1 MGAPSRLPPDDGAA
15 VTVQPATILVVE
27 DDEDVRDIA
36 VLGLGD
42 AGYRVLVAAS
52 GDLALPMIAGDHRID
67 LLFSDVVMPGALN
80 GFALARRAVALRPN
94 LKVLL
99 TTGYA
104 DQIAANE
111 ALVARGELV
120 AKPYRLGDLIDRV
133 AKRLDAGAVQLNK
146 VLFRLLEYWRAKCAG
161 RPCPQ
166 MSDIALAELADIGNY
181 LSIVRVQGTPPDLV
195 FSYRLVS
202 PELRT
207 VFGVDLSGRV
217 VGDSSPAAHR
227 AFISG
232 LFREAVVRRLPV
244 YSATG
249 FSYAGDT
256 APAALAGLS
265 TERLFLPLAAA
276 DGHVSD
282 CLCGQTFDWTSQ
294 SATVSYVLHR
304 TLGRKDMVDRLS

>member
-1 MGAPSRLPPDDGAA
+1 MTARS
-15 VTVQPATILVVE
+15 ATILVVE
-27 DDEDVRDIA
+27 DDDDVRDVA
-36 VLGLGD
+36 VLGLDD
-42 AGYRVLVAAS
+42 AGYRVLVAAD
-52 GDLALPMIAGDHRID
+52 GDLALTTLAGDERID
-67 LLFSDVVMPGALN
+67 LLFSDVVMPGVLN

-111 ALVARGELV
+111 ALVARGELI
-120 AKPYRLGDLIDRV
+120 AKPYRLADLIDHV
-133 AKRLDAGAVQLNK
+133 AKRLDAGAAQLNK

-166 MSDIALAELADIGNY
+166 MSDINLAELADIANY
-181 LSIVRVQGTPPDLV
+181 LSIVKVLGTPPGLM

-202 PELRT
+202 PELKT
-207 VFGVDLSGRV
+207 IFGVDLSGRI
-217 VGDSSPAAHR
+217 VGESSPAAHR
-227 AFISG
+227 AFITG

-282 CLCGQTFDWTSQ
+282 CLCGQTFDWTNESV
-294 SATVSYVLHR
+294 TVSYVLHR
-304 TLGRKDMVDRLS
+304 TLGRKDTVDRLS

>member
-1 MGAPSRLPPDDGAA
+1 MTARS
-15 VTVQPATILVVE
+15 ATILVVE
-27 DDEDVRDIA
+27 DDDDVRDVA
-36 VLGLGD
+36 VLGLDD
-42 AGYRVLVAAS
+42 AGYRVLVAAD
-52 GDLALPMIAGDHRID
+52 GDLALAMLAGDERID
-67 LLFSDVVMPGALN
+67 LLFSDVVMPGVLN

-111 ALVARGELV
+111 ALVARGELI
-120 AKPYRLGDLIDRV
+120 AKPYRLGDLIDHV
-133 AKRLDAGAVQLNK
+133 AKRLDAGAAQLNK

-161 RPCPQ
+161 RPSPQ
-166 MSDIALAELADIGNY
+166 MSDINLAELADIANY
-181 LSIVRVQGTPPDLV
+181 LSIVKVLGTPPDLM

-202 PELRT
+202 PELKT
-207 VFGVDLSGRV
+207 IFGVDLSGRI
-217 VGDSSPAAHR
+217 VGESSPAAHR
-227 AFISG
+227 AFITG

-249 FSYAGDT
+249 FSYAGDM

-282 CLCGQTFDWTSQ
+282 CLCGQTFDWTNESV
-294 SATVSYVLHR
+294 TVSYVLHR
-304 TLGRKDMVDRLS
+304 TLGRKDTVDRLS

>member
-1 MGAPSRLPPDDGAA
+1 MTARS
-15 VTVQPATILVVE
+15 ATILVVE
-27 DDEDVRDIA
+27 DDDDVRDVA
-36 VLGLGD
+36 VLGLDD
-42 AGYRVLVAAS
+42 AGYRVLVAAD
-52 GDLALPMIAGDHRID
+52 GDLALTTLAGDERID
-67 LLFSDVVMPGALN
+67 LLFSDVVMPGVLN

-111 ALVARGELV
+111 ALVARGELI
-120 AKPYRLGDLIDRV
+120 AKPYRLADLIDHV
-133 AKRLDAGAVQLNK
+133 AKRLDAGAAQLNK

-166 MSDIALAELADIGNY
+166 MSDINLAELADIANY
-181 LSIVRVQGTPPDLV
+181 LSIVKVLGTPPDLM

-202 PELRT
+202 PELKT
-207 VFGVDLSGRV
+207 IFGVDLSGRI
-217 VGDSSPAAHR
+217 VGESSPAAHR
-227 AFISG
+227 AFITG

-282 CLCGQTFDWTSQ
+282 CLCGQTFDWTNESV
-294 SATVSYVLHR
+294 TVSYVLHR
-304 TLGRKDMVDRLS
+304 TLGRKDTVDRLS

>member
-1 MGAPSRLPPDDGAA
+1 MTARS
-15 VTVQPATILVVE
+15 ATILVVE
-27 DDEDVRDIA
+27 DDDDVRDVA
-36 VLGLGD
+36 VLGLDD
-42 AGYRVLVAAS
+42 AGYRVLVAAD
-52 GDLALPMIAGDHRID
+52 GDLALTTLAGDERID
-67 LLFSDVVMPGALN
+67 LLFSDVVMPGVLN

-111 ALVARGELV
+111 ALVARGELI
-120 AKPYRLGDLIDRV
+120 AKPYRLADLIDHV
-133 AKRLDAGAVQLNK
+133 AKRLDAGAAQLNK

-161 RPCPQ
+161 RPSPQ
-166 MSDIALAELADIGNY
+166 MSDINLAELADIANY
-181 LSIVRVQGTPPDLV
+181 LSIVKVLGTPPDLM

-202 PELRT
+202 PELKT
-207 VFGVDLSGRV
+207 IFGVDLSGRI
-217 VGDSSPAAHR
+217 VGESSPAAHR
-227 AFISG
+227 AFITG

-249 FSYAGDT
+249 FSYAGDM

-282 CLCGQTFDWTSQ
+282 CLCGQTFDWTNESV
-294 SATVSYVLHR
+294 TVSYVLHR
-304 TLGRKDMVDRLS
+304 TLGRKDTVDRLS

>member
-1 MGAPSRLPPDDGAA
+1 MTAPS
-15 VTVQPATILVVE
+15 ATILVVE
-27 DDEDVRDIA
+27 DDDDVRDVA
-36 VLGLGD
+36 VLGLDD
-42 AGYRVLVAAS
+42 AGYRVLVAAD
-52 GDLALPMIAGDHRID
+52 GDLALAMLASDERID
-67 LLFSDVVMPGALN
+67 LMFSDVVMPGVLN
-80 GFALARRAVALRPN
+80 GFALARRAVALRPS

-104 DQIAANE
+104 NQIAANE
-111 ALVARGELV
+111 ALVARGELIP
-120 AKPYRLGDLIDRV
+120 KPYRLGDLIDHI
-133 AKRLDAGAVQLNK
+133 AERLDTGAAQLNK

-166 MSDIALAELADIGNY
+166 MSDINLAELADIGNY
-181 LSIVRVQGTPPDLV
+181 LSIVRVLGTPPELM

-202 PELRT
+202 PELKT
-207 VFGVDLSGRV
+207 IFGVDLSGRI
-217 VGDSSPAAHR
+217 VGESSPAAHR
-227 AFISG
+227 AFITG

-282 CLCGQTFDWTSQ
+282 CLCGQTFDWTNESV
-294 SATVSYVLHR
+294 TVSYVLHR
-304 TLGRKDMVDRLS
+304 TLGRKDTVDRLS